1 MIENYAAVFV
11 MFNTFLIEIETNLV
25 KSEPMPWKHQSFH
38 KPHFSNRSTSKWVV
52 PSCSF
57 CWDGTGCPATSLNF
71 FRRRITSSTRT
82 IQRLAANSTHQ
93 HSNISSY
100 GLSYGSHVIHTYCK
114 ILEPKW
120 TKYTKYILPETWH
133 IFWHHLTSHPVTL
146 SRLLVSAEAK
156 ADSMASSKDGMK
168 LFAPVASGFLSP
180 LASDVR
186 SRCLQNCTAPLLPSD
201 VPLDGHLTMRAFI
214 MVLWCFD
221 VCKHVNS
228 STSGVQRCAQTRTLQ
243 TKCHLQNNVFHFS
256 QHKQLRASPKFLH
269 VCAVKNVKT
278 SGSFSLS
285 HAPGCKTGDAVRSSS
300 MPCADT
306 PEVALDL
313 KTEQI
318 DTSPSGNYR
327 ILQGFS
333 KDSPR
338 YM

>member
-1 MIENYAAVFV
+1 MKHGEALRSSGGSTSWGTRWRSPCSSFQSTNEMTKECTKIILLEQPCIVCSNDRKLCCGFCHVQYL
-11 MFNTFLIEIETNLV
+11 LIEIETNLV

-57 CWDGTGCPATSLNF
+57 CWDGTGCPVTSLNF

-82 IQRLAANSTHQ
+82 IQQLAANSTHQ

-100 GLSYGSHVIHTYCK
+100 GLSYGSHVIHIARYWNQN
-114 ILEPKW
+114 EPKW

-214 MVLWCFD
+214 MALWCFD
-221 VCKHVNS
+221 GLC
-228 STSGVQRCAQTRTLQ
+228 
-243 TKCHLQNNVFHFS
+243 
-256 QHKQLRASPKFLH
+256 
-269 VCAVKNVKT
+269 
-278 SGSFSLS
+278 
-285 HAPGCKTGDAVRSSS
+285 
-300 MPCADT
+300 M
-306 PEVALDL
+306 
-313 KTEQI
+313 
-318 DTSPSGNYR
+318 
-327 ILQGFS
+327 
-333 KDSPR
+333 
-338 YM
+338 